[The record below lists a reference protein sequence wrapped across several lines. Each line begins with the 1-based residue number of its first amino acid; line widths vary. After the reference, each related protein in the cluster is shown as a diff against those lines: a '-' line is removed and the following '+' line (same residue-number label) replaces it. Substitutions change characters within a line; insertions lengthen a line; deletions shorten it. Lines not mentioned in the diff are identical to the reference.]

1 MGEGHLLLVVG
12 AEAGD
17 DVLRERELEGPSRG
31 EPGEKPG
38 EADSEAKGG
47 QRDGHLRW
55 HGSWSVQRERSEH
68 RKRDDDPTQQ
78 DGESKSDQRR
88 EEGDDGRLDEE
99 ETPDA
104 ADGDAAGPQYRE
116 FSPPTREAQIE
127 SHSAEQDG
135 DGGRRDREREKPD
148 PEESHVRGEILNRGL
163 QAPERKQIELV
174 RRQGGLE
181 QRPLA
186 HEPRG
191 RAFGIVGVDQSSAV
205 EPQEQLPAE
214 IIVRKVQ
221 SDLRLPDIGRGEE
234 RSAPG
239 DRAAGR
245 GIVEP
250 VNPPGERPHLGLEE
264 RSVRIPPFPVVFERD
279 RLADVQAG
287 GA

>member
-1 MGEGHLLLVVG
+1 
-12 AEAGD
+12 
-17 DVLRERELEGPSRG
+17 
-31 EPGEKPG
+31 
-38 EADSEAKGG
+38 
-47 QRDGHLRW
+47 W

-191 RAFGIVGVDQSSAV
+191 RTFGLVGLTRA
-205 EPQEQLPAE
+205 P
-214 IIVRKVQ
+214 
-221 SDLRLPDIGRGEE
+221 
-234 RSAPG
+234 RSNHRNSCP
-239 DRAAGR
+239 
-245 GIVEP
+245 
-250 VNPPGERPHLGLEE
+250 LK
-264 RSVRIPPFPVVFERD
+264 S
-279 RLADVQAG
+279 
-287 GA
+287 

>member
-1 MGEGHLLLVVG
+1 RESEPGCDLGEGSEERDQDDEQQPSDADGDEKEVARPTVGEGHLLLVVG

-17 DVLRERELEGPSRG
+17 DVLRERQLEGPSRG

-47 QRDGHLRW
+47 ERDGHLRW

-127 SHSAEQDG
+127 SHSAE
-135 DGGRRDREREKPD
+135 GRNE
-148 PEESHVRGEILNRGL
+148 
-163 QAPERKQIELV
+163 APPVI
-174 RRQGGLE
+174 
-181 QRPLA
+181 A
-186 HEPRG
+186 
-191 RAFGIVGVDQSSAV
+191 
-205 EPQEQLPAE
+205 
-214 IIVRKVQ
+214 
-221 SDLRLPDIGRGEE
+221 LPDV
-234 RSAPG
+234 A
-239 DRAAGR
+239 
-245 GIVEP
+245 
-250 VNPPGERPHLGLEE
+250 L
-264 RSVRIPPFPVVFERD
+264 
-279 RLADVQAG
+279 
-287 GA
+287 